1 MALMEYNP
9 IGKNIKTPMENT
21 FMVESPNRKRHIFER
36 LLFEVVIVKVKDKKY
51 NIKHTMPIKIGV
63 MYYMK
68 CLKKNTL
75 WFLFIDGVQ
84 PPQGY
89 RTTTRRQFT

>member
-36 LLFEVVIVKVKDKKY
+36 LLFEVVILMVKDKKIQHKTY
-51 NIKHTMPIKIGV
+51 TVNQNWCYVLHEIFQKEYFMV
-63 MYYMK
+63 S
-68 CLKKNTL
+68 
-75 WFLFIDGVQ
+75 F
-84 PPQGY
+84 Y
-89 RTTTRRQFT
+89 RWGSTTSRL